1 MITKEKYISK
11 AKSFLG
17 VCEGTPRHKEI
28 IMAYNSIKPLP
39 RDYKVTTNDAWC
51 AVFVS
56 AVAQLTNFG
65 SKFPYECSVQNMVNI
80 ATKNK
85 MWVTDKT
92 PVVGWLCIYD
102 WQKDGH
108 ADHVGI
114 ITKVNTK
121 TIEVLEGNYKDAV
134 RARNIAKNAES
145 IKGFIALKYSN
156 TPKGSNETI
165 AREVINGKWGNGEAR
180 KKKLIKAGYNPDAIQ
195 KIVNKLLK

>member
-1 MITKEKYISK
+1 MITKEKYISR

-39 RDYKVTTNDAWC
+39 RDYKVTTSDAWC
-51 AVFVS
+51 AAFVS

-65 SKFPYECSVQNMVNI
+65 NNFPYECSVQNMVNI

-114 ITKVNTK
+114 VTKVNTK
-121 TIEVLEGNYKDAV
+121 TIEVLEGNYKDSV
-134 RARNIAKNAES
+134 RVRNIAKNAET
-145 IKGFIALKYSN
+145 IKGFIALKYSD

-165 AREVINGKWGNGEAR
+165 AREVIDGKWGNGEAR
-180 KKKLIKAGYNPDAIQ
+180 KKKLIKAGYDPDAIQ

>member
-28 IMAYNSIKPLP
+28 ITAYNSIKPLP
-39 RDYKVTTNDAWC
+39 RNYKVTTSDAWC
-51 AVFVS
+51 AAFVS
-56 AVAQLTNFG
+56 GVAQLTNFG
-65 SKFPYECSVQNMVNI
+65 RKFPYECSVQNMVNI

-114 ITKVNTK
+114 VTKVNTK

-134 RARNIAKNAES
+134 RVRNIAKNAET

-180 KKKLIKAGYNPDAIQ
+180 KKKLIKAGYDPDVIQ